1 MKHMLPIGLAS
12 ILLTASASL
21 RAVVI
26 DSGSVANDAWTYSLS
41 YDDLVQGMSA
51 AENTSATSGNKFFN
65 DVESSSNIVAYKTN
79 NGSSGGTLRAT
90 LGMADETTT
99 ASFTY
104 KFDFG
109 SSGYAIANFTVIEP
123 WRFDFTANTG
133 ATFSYTSSYSLTGK
147 DGSWVQINTSG
158 NVTAYKAETSI
169 TTVPDSAGESVDA
182 SVGVSVIY
190 YKVELAS
197 SRSITAT
204 SYSVPRAM
212 QFGYV
217 QNIEATTPFSID
229 FNLTAVPEPST
240 IAMILGACGLLVAT
254 VLRPRRK

>member
-26 DSGSVANDAWTYSLS
+26 DSGSVANGSWSYSLS
-41 YDDLVQGMSA
+41 YDDLIQGMSA
-51 AENTSATSGNKFFN
+51 AENTSATGGNKFFN
-65 DVESSSNIVAYKTN
+65 DVESSLNVVAYKTN

-104 KFDFG
+104 KFDFS

-133 ATFSYTSSYSLTGK
+133 ATFSYTSFYSLTGK

-182 SVGVSVIY
+182 SVIY

-217 QNIEATTPFSID
+217 QNIEAATPFGIG

-240 IAMILGACGLLVAT
+240 VAMILGACGLLVAT
-254 VLRPRRK
+254 ALRPRRT